1 MWQRP
6 AQPALHDRS
15 SGPSLLLSSEAKVHT
30 LPHTHKHE
38 SLPWGIIVYE
48 AYYCHLTFIPSVLT
62 IRKRRASR
70 CFILL
75 SARVNQHRRLD
86 DYPTKKARLGTNY
99 LSIRCA
105 LYRKQEKIRAEAMV
119 EYVCAASASLSWLLL
134 ARYTHQSTS
143 YCSTTDDEVL

>member
-1 MWQRP
+1 MAKTGSART
-6 AQPALHDRS
+6 LRS
-15 SGPSLLLSSEAKVHT
+15 EFGTFLIAFIRGYTHSPTHTSTRAYLGVLLSTRHMIVTSLSFPVTLLSANGVH
-30 LPHTHKHE
+30 HD
-38 SLPWGIIVYE
+38 V
-48 AYYCHLTFIPSVLT
+48 
-62 IRKRRASR
+62 
-70 CFILL
+70 FILL

-119 EYVCAASASLSWLLL
+119 EYVCAASASLSCLLL
-134 ARYTHQSTS
+134 AWYTYRSTS

>member
-1 MWQRP
+1 MAKTGSARTP
-6 AQPALHDRS
+6 RS
-15 SGPSLLLSSEAKVHT
+15 EFGTFLIAFIRGYTHSPTHTSTRAYLGVLLSTRHMIVTSLSFPVTLLSANGVH
-30 LPHTHKHE
+30 HD
-38 SLPWGIIVYE
+38 
-48 AYYCHLTFIPSVLT
+48 VL
-62 IRKRRASR
+62 
-70 CFILL
+70 ILL

-134 ARYTHQSTS
+134 ARYTYRSTS